1 MYYLKKIVE
10 LLLLLAIIWLS
21 VENYSVKVDGI
32 SVFGNKIIET
42 SVIFVI
48 FASLIVGGLISAF
61 FSTLKEWKTVRG
73 NKKMITELKN
83 TIKDLEIKS
92 KDLQITLNEL
102 EKLRVENASLKGEVK
117 TLKEVISP
125 NSSSLNN
132 KQVEY

>member
-21 VENYSVKVDGI
+21 VENYSVKVNGI
-32 SVFGNKIIET
+32 TIFGNEIMQT

-48 FASLIVGGLISAF
+48 FASLIIGGLISAF
-61 FSTLKEWKTVRG
+61 FSAIKEWKTVRG
-73 NKKMITELKN
+73 NRKTISELKDR
-83 TIKDLEIKS
+83 IKDMEIKT
-92 KDLQITLNEL
+92 KDLQITQNDL
-102 EKLRVENASLKGEVK
+102 EKLKIENAALKSEVK

-125 NSSSLNN
+125 SQTSLN